1 MSTVIYSTSDKN
13 GAFAGLAYKP
23 LTASSNDS
31 SVKYSI
37 GIYFTYDAFD
47 EGGGGIGFSSCGSS
61 GKKYP
66 GYHSVRQRYIL
77 H

>member
-47 EGGGGIGFSSCGSS
+47 EGGGGDWIFQLWILW
-61 GKKYP
+61 KKI
-66 GYHSVRQRYIL
+66 SRISQC
-77 H
+77 